1 MSTELSIR
9 DLYHKI
15 PKYKGDKIL
24 TELIKPWLQQNGYR
38 EYLHALPISKEM
50 SDGDNWELYALS
62 RVLDVLTLTD
72 RPDGYTEAFDRDE
85 PLLTRNEYIELVQFL
100 GFEIDWPKHYD
111 PFHCEIATAVAGRA
125 NFEIVDCIHPAIK
138 LKNLMIKRSPVTITL
153 KPEDYDLNR
162 INNAMLYWTFRR
174 SNRKT
179 TDLSEG
185 WGSNSQWR
193 TEFRMDIE
201 TEQSYIYNLKN
212 TLDLNELNEE
222 TITELKNQNLTVA
235 EAIELV
241 VHRQFIACTKE
252 DKDLFPYEFKYEA
265 PKYE

>member
-9 DLYHKI
+9 DLYHNI

-24 TELIKPWLQQNGYR
+24 TELILPWLEQNGYR
-38 EYLHALPISKEM
+38 EYLHALPISEEM
-50 SDGDNWELYALS
+50 TDVDNWELYALS

-72 RPDGYTEAFDRDE
+72 RPDSYTEAFDRDQ
-85 PLLTRNEYIELVQFL
+85 PLLTTNEYIELMQFL
-100 GFEIDWPKHYD
+100 GFDIVWPKHYD
-111 PFHCEIATAVAGRA
+111 PFHCEIATAVAGNA
-125 NFEIVDCIHPAIK
+125 NFEIIDCVHPVIM
-138 LKNLMIKRSPVTITL
+138 LKNLMIKRSPVTISL
-153 KPEDYDLNR
+153 KPQDYDLNR

-201 TEQSYIYNLKN
+201 TEQSYIYNFKN
-212 TLDLNELNEE
+212 TLDLNELDEA
-222 TITELKNQNLTVA
+222 TIAELKNYNLTAA

-241 VHRQFIACTKE
+241 VHRQFIVCTR
-252 DKDLFPYEFKYEA
+252 DDNGLFPYDFRYETSKYE
-265 PKYE
+265 